1 MRRIRIDTIRE
12 KSSAEKLWDLT
23 WGLLLVVGLT
33 VVSEC
38 GMRLGYS
45 KTAPDAPAVSQPM
58 VPAVK

>member
-45 KTAPDAPAVSQPM
+45 KTAPDGPAVSQPM

>member
-23 WGLLLVVGLT
+23 WGLLLVAGLT

-45 KTAPDAPAVSQPM
+45 KTPPDSPVVSQPLM
-58 VPAVK
+58 PAVK